1 MADPYQ
7 DPNSAMGGYLN
18 GPQPFMG
25 APVPNYNPMGSR
37 NPDINMAFAQYAP
50 HLLPQFFGGG
60 RFLPQQFPAQSVLDQ
75 MVSSK
80 YNTASRA
87 NENAAREIDQGTIYK
102 NLVGLRGQFDRSELS
117 ELGAKQLKNTAGVV
131 NSQFAQDMAGML
143 LGPQVAE
150 DIFYGRKG
158 SAVRLAREVN
168 KVGFYRPDS
177 VDGDD
182 KMSEDSLQEF
192 SNQIY
197 SNLYRDGADLNDVS
211 GFSAGRVGTI
221 MSELQQRGM
230 LPASMSKLTKAE
242 QRKAMQQITSE
253 NDLGLSDDVKGKID
267 AGASV
272 DELAETAEG
281 MTAVRK
287 IDATRVSNSLKDY
300 TKALASVRQIFG
312 DNGISNAPMQQLMA
326 AMDAISQNSGSTLS
340 AGKIENLMRRTQM
353 ASRDSGV
360 SLEALMGLE
369 ARSGAIADQYGLS
382 REIAA
387 ENVITA
393 MNTGQALRNTGG
405 FNPGFGRMDSTK
417 ATMFALDQTAR
428 TDASAA
434 GKYSGAIARI
444 VAENEGRADFKGTR
458 MRKFISALE
467 SGESTF
473 FDEDE
478 GRVINIHEELGRNP
492 DEFMRGMLDQ
502 AGISVGHFSALVN
515 DKNTQEYQRSV
526 AGSLRGAQ
534 AYEIKEAMA
543 VNTAL
548 NSGVTAKISDS
559 IAPEQKREL
568 ALSLGRGLS
577 GALVDEVNTATMS
590 APERLDV
597 LKNAMNASVV
607 EFVQKTNPTMD
618 AAAVRAKAAEMTKLG
633 DDNVFGLKNEQEL
646 QNFLS
651 QRYAEAGAFTQ
662 AKFNTSLPAIQQTL
676 NARVRAEEQ
685 RVRRTSIVRAGL
697 DSNLGLS
704 DGSNF
709 LQRVSDALGGDK
721 PEPLLEQMF
730 GVIDSTK
737 DRQKLEEGI
746 AGGKTA
752 LEKSFGDVQNFYRAS
767 VMDTKLEKEGMLKA
781 LQEGDAGAAT
791 VETFKKQF
799 EGTAGAAE
807 LADKKKYMST
817 SSAAG
822 AISAAVTKDA
832 GLPRELAEAYRR
844 EIDDKTSSAD
854 LEKIFANPG
863 SKEAQDKIQK
873 LAASAGAIDQIGERV
888 GIGKDVLTESQAQR
902 VTNRYDAFAIG
913 VDDKARK
920 RVAAGQKLFR
930 ELDDGAVSSTTIL
943 GALGAGDDA
952 LKSDKL
958 KDVIGQYIENKG
970 GSESELRKE
979 LTTANV
985 TGEMADKVVTM
996 SQFSRNLHSV
1006 SYGTGFRGLGMQ
1018 SAQTRAEIASRETA
1032 LQQAVESGQVK
1043 GSLGKAVNTVKEADA
1058 VINDKNATPE
1068 DREKA
1073 QKARETAQKEI
1084 NAAVVDDK
1092 TFKAALADE
1101 TQAGPLKETIRK
1113 KSTDPSQKD
1122 TEYGSLTERANDVMQ
1137 KGKEILGDV
1146 SASKDPTGIGGAVA
1160 SAIGPALGDA
1170 IKNAFGSEI
1179 KFENVTISNLNV
1191 TKLASETNGAK
1202 VATAAAVSNQLEIV
1216 GEVSL
1221 KNLFSAVIKFMGTKP
1236 ALETTPNGGAPVI
1249 AEQTHK

>member
-1 MADPYQ
+1 
-7 DPNSAMGGYLN
+7 
-18 GPQPFMG
+18 
-25 APVPNYNPMGSR
+25 
-37 NPDINMAFAQYAP
+37 
-50 HLLPQFFGGG
+50 
-60 RFLPQQFPAQSVLDQ
+60 
-75 MVSSK
+75 
-80 YNTASRA
+80 
-87 NENAAREIDQGTIYK
+87 
-102 NLVGLRGQFDRSELS
+102 
-117 ELGAKQLKNTAGVV
+117 
-131 NSQFAQDMAGML
+131 
-143 LGPQVAE
+143 
-150 DIFYGRKG
+150 
-158 SAVRLAREVN
+158 
-168 KVGFYRPDS
+168 
-177 VDGDD
+177 
-182 KMSEDSLQEF
+182 MSEDSLQEF
-192 SNQIY
+192 SKQIY

-211 GFSAGRVGTI
+211 GFSAGRVGTV

-253 NDLGLSDDVKGKID
+253 NDLGLSKDVKDKID

-272 DELAETAEG
+272 DEMAETAEG

-382 REIAA
+382 REIAS

-417 ATMFALDQTAR
+417 ATMFALDQTMR

-444 VAENEGRADFKGTR
+444 VAENEGRDDFKGTR

-473 FDEDE
+473 FDEEE
-478 GRVINIHEELGRNP
+478 GRVINIHEELGRDP
-492 DEFMRGMLDQ
+492 DNFMRGMLDQ

-515 DKNTQEYQRSV
+515 DKNTQEYQRRV
-526 AGSLRGAQ
+526 AGSLVGAQ

-548 NSGVTAKISDS
+548 NSGVTDKISDS

-577 GALVDEVNTATMS
+577 GALVDEVNTTMS

-607 EFVQKTNPTMD
+607 EFVQKTNPTMGAD
-618 AAAVRAKAAEMTKLG
+618 EVRAKAAEMTKLG

-651 QRYAEAGAFTQ
+651 QRYAEAGTFTQ
-662 AKFNTSLPAIQQTL
+662 AKFNTSLPAIQQML
-676 NARVRAEEQ
+676 NSRTRAEEQ

-737 DRQKLEEGI
+737 DRQKLEENI
-746 AGGKTA
+746 AGGKPA
-752 LEKSFGDVQNFYRAS
+752 LEQAFGDVQNFYRAS

-807 LADKKKYMST
+807 LTDKKKYMST

-822 AISAAVTKDA
+822 AISAALADKKSNA
-832 GLPRELAEAYRR
+832 ALPAELAKAYRD
-844 EIDDKTSSAD
+844 EFGGDVSVAELT
-854 LEKIFANPG
+854 KIFENPG

-902 VTNRYDAFAIG
+902 VTDRYDAFAVGI
-913 VDDKARK
+913 DDKARQ
-920 RVAAGQKLFR
+920 RVAASGRLFR
-930 ELDDGAVSSTTIL
+930 ELDQGTVGSKTIL

-952 LKSDKL
+952 LKSEKL
-958 KDVIGQYIENKG
+958 NDVIGQYIENKG

-1006 SYGTGFRGLGMQ
+1006 SYGTGFGGLGMQ
-1018 SAQTRAEIASRETA
+1018 AAQTRAEIASRETS

-1043 GSLGKAVNTVKEADA
+1043 GSLGEAVNTVKEADA
-1058 VINDKNATPE
+1058 VINDEKATPE
-1068 DREKA
+1068 AKE
-1073 QKARETAQKEI
+1073 KAREERAAAQKKIE
-1084 NAAVVDDK
+1084 AVVVDDK

-1101 TQAGPLKETIRK
+1101 TKAGKLDETIRK
-1113 KSTDPSQKD
+1113 KSTDPSKKD
-1122 TEYGSLTERANDVMQ
+1122 VEYKSLSERADDITQ

-1179 KFENVTISNLNV
+1179 KFENVTIANLNV
-1191 TKLASETNGAK
+1191 TKLASETSGAK
-1202 VATAAAVSNQLEIV
+1202 VAAAATGSNQLEIV

-1221 KNLFSAVIKFMGTKP
+1221 KNLVSAVVKFMGTKP
-1236 ALETTPNGGAPVI
+1236 ALEATPNGGTPVVADI
-1249 AEQTHK
+1249 A